1 MPKSSKPRKRY
12 RQKNAAQGVYAALV
26 FAGLSKTEAEIIA
39 RASEPP
45 ETPKEYLTI
54 RKRK

>member
-1 MPKSSKPRKRY
+1 MPKSTKPRKRY
-12 RQKNAAQGVYAALV
+12 RQKNAVQSVYAALV